1 MHRLLHSL
9 RITGA
14 LALFCVTTQLMAQV
28 VESATSD
35 ANAEGAGAKKRLGTD
50 QVLRIAVPGNLFARL
65 EKSVPTGV
73 FVETMD
79 AILKKMGKS
88 PTYIYMPISDALN
101 DLKDGAIASVAVV
114 VQTPKIKDLAFFSDP
129 IVKEYNVAVT
139 LKNKGFNLSTISDLR
154 GKKVGG
160 RVGYQYP
167 MVEKDKQIQMLRYQS
182 DGEMMRAL
190 LFAEIDLA
198 LIAGVSDVYTF
209 RSEGV
214 MTRLDVLK
222 TSVGMV
228 PLVAAFSKK
237 HFSKESVAE
246 FNKQLASFIGGEE
259 WQAILESNGQADLVK
274 DWPMLAQ

>member
-1 MHRLLHSL
+1 MHRPLQTL
-9 RITGA
+9 RIIGA
-14 LALFCVTTQLMAQV
+14 LVLMCVTTQLMAQIV
-28 VESATSD
+28 DSATS
-35 ANAEGAGAKKRLGTD
+35 EAGADSATGKKRLGAD

-73 FVETMD
+73 FIETMD
-79 AILKKMGKS
+79 AILRKMGKS
-88 PTYIYMPISDALN
+88 PTYIYMPVGDALN
-101 DLKDGAIASVAVV
+101 DLKDGAIAAVAVV
-114 VQTPKIKDLAFFSDP
+114 VQTPRIKDLAFFSDP
-129 IVKEYNVAVT
+129 IIKEYNVAAT
-139 LKNKGFNLSTISDLR
+139 LKNKGFNLSSVSDLR

-167 MVEKDKQIQMLRYQS
+167 LVERDTQIEMLRYQS

-190 LFAEIDLA
+190 LFAQIDLA

-214 MTRLDVLK
+214 MTRLEVLK

-246 FNKQLASFIGGEE
+246 FNKHLASFIGSEE

-274 DWPMLAQ
+274 DWPLLKQ